1 MGGINAEYMGIVL
14 SAFITTTC
22 SKLLLWFVLLLMPR
36 LRPRPIQLFSMELTA
51 MLVMLPHTLTA
62 MLDIHMPTPPSP
74 DTAPPTE
81 LTPLESTDSPPLL
94 SQLLPEDTPLPEDTS
109 PTLPESSMLPR
120 ERLRLMPMLM
130 LSTDTTDM
138 PDLMLTVLDTEAT
151 DMDTHMPMVVSTERD
166 PLMLSQRPRLML
178 LSSTEPTDTDSDTPD
193 TLPMVLTHMPTDL
206 THMPMM
212 LTMDTTDM
220 PDLMLTVLD
229 TPDTD
234 MDTHMVMD
242 MPGESK
248 LFQPKV
254 LSYCKPKAQ

>member
-1 MGGINAEYMGIVL
+1 MGVL

-81 LTPLESTDSPPLL
+81 LTP
-94 SQLLPEDTPLPEDTS
+94 
-109 PTLPESSMLPR
+109 TLPESSMLPR
-120 ERLRLMPMLM
+120 DRLRLMPMLM

-151 DMDTHMPMVVSTERD
+151 DMDTHMPMVFTERD

-193 TLPMVLTHMPTDL
+193 TLPMVLTHMPTEL
-206 THMPMM
+206 THMPM
-212 LTMDTTDM
+212 
-220 PDLMLTVLD
+220 V
-229 TPDTD
+229 
-234 MDTHMVMD
+234 
-242 MPGESK
+242 
-248 LFQPKV
+248 
-254 LSYCKPKAQ
+254 

>member
-1 MGGINAEYMGIVL
+1 MGIVL

-74 DTAPPTE
+74 DT
-81 LTPLESTDSPPLL
+81 
-94 SQLLPEDTPLPEDTS
+94 
-109 PTLPESSMLPR
+109 
-120 ERLRLMPMLM
+120 
-130 LSTDTTDM
+130 TDM

-151 DMDTHMPMVVSTERD
+151 DMDTHTLTTERD

-178 LSSTEPTDTDSDTPD
+178 LSSTEPTDTPDSDTD
-193 TLPMVLTHMPTDL
+193 TVLTHMPTEDMD
-206 THMPMM
+206 THMPMVLTTERDPLMLSQRLMPM
-212 LTMDTTDM
+212 LTTDTTDM

-234 MDTHMVMD
+234 MDTHTVMD

>member
-81 LTPLESTDSPPLL
+81 LTPWESTDSPPLL

-120 ERLRLMPMLM
+120 ERLRLMPM
-130 LSTDTTDM
+130 
-138 PDLMLTVLDTEAT
+138 P
-151 DMDTHMPMVVSTERD
+151 
-166 PLMLSQRPRLML
+166 
-178 LSSTEPTDTDSDTPD
+178 
-193 TLPMVLTHMPTDL
+193 
-206 THMPMM
+206 M

-242 MPGESK
+242 M
-248 LFQPKV
+248 
-254 LSYCKPKAQ
+254 